1 MMKSLDVP
9 QHLVETY
16 LSLLRNLSYNSKLE
30 LISALSLSMK
40 NEQLNNGLAKTLF
53 GAFETNKSAEQVI
66 EEIKQSRYFNRKVEK
81 L

>member
-9 QHLVETY
+9 QHLLETY

-40 NEQLNNGLAKTLF
+40 NEQQNNGLAKTLF

>member
-9 QHLVETY
+9 QQLLETY
-16 LSLLRNLSYNSKLE
+16 LSLLKNLSYNSKLE

-40 NEQLNNGLAKTLF
+40 NEQPNNGLAKTLF

-66 EEIKQSRYFNRKVEK
+66 EEVKQSRYFNRKVEK

>member
-9 QHLVETY
+9 QHLLETY
-16 LSLLRNLSYNSKLE
+16 LSLLRNLSSNSKLE

-40 NEQLNNGLAKTLF
+40 NEQPANGLAKTLF
-53 GAFETNKSAEQVI
+53 GVFETNKSAEQII
-66 EEIKQSRYFNRKVEK
+66 EEVKQSRYFNRKVEK